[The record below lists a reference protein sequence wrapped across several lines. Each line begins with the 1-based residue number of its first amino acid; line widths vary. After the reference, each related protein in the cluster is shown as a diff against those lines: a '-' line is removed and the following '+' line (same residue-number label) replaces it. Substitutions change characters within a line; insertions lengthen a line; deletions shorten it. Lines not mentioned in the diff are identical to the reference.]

1 MKEKNTYVKYT
12 RSELDTLPDETDW
25 ESVDALSDED
35 IDAAAS
41 SDPDAP
47 PTDASFWKD
56 ATLVMPDS
64 KSPSKIL
71 DNYMEGQVHK
81 FLESNIKEGS
91 LLSIVSAYFTIYAF
105 KKLEGSLSKIG
116 GLRFLLG
123 EPKSIKSIDPENT
136 DEKAYQ
142 IVDKGLELNSQ
153 LEQKAIAQECAA
165 WIGDDKVEI
174 RSARQSNL
182 LHGKM
187 YHIANNDVAKAMIGS
202 SNFTVRG
209 LGLNTKGS
217 NIELNLEVDDSTER
231 RDLKTWFD
239 RLWNDKAHVEDVKK
253 EVLEELKRLG
263 MNQNPQFIYYK
274 TLFHLF
280 KDFIDDQAQ
289 QGLLAEPTQL
299 IDTEIWK
306 KLYEFQKHGVKGA
319 INKILTYN
327 GCIIADS
334 VGLGKTFEALAVIKY
349 FELRNNTVLVL
360 CPKKL
365 RDNWTVYKADNI
377 SDRNLFRKDRFTYT
391 VLSHTD
397 LSYDKGKRG
406 DIELADL
413 NWGNYDLVVIDESH
427 NFRNNTPGKR
437 DEDGQLIR
445 MSRYQRL
452 MESIIQSGIKTKV
465 LLLSATPVNN
475 NLKDLRNQIHFLT
488 EGADD
493 AFNESLGIPNI
504 SNTLANAQLI
514 FNQWSKQQDST
525 PNPNTLLN
533 QLSSTFFKLLDAVT
547 IARSRKHIEKY
558 YKDSLHQLG
567 GFPERSK
574 PVSVYPPIIDVNA
587 AAPSEPVMSY
597 DELNDHIS
605 KYQLS
610 LFNPSKYI
618 LDDYQSLYDVQ
629 QVPNFT
635 QTEREHY
642 LIGMMKVNFL
652 KRLESSVSSFA
663 ITMERTIQ
671 KIQDLED
678 RIKRFQQFRAEHTDL
693 DMDDLKIEDLD
704 DEDLEAAM
712 QVGEKLVIKMA
723 HLDVKWWLK
732 DLARDR
738 QQLEPL
744 YHFAKGITVARDA
757 KLAKL
762 KEMVAEKVKT
772 PTIDKRGRPNRKVLV
787 FTAFADTAKYLYDAL
802 HQWATEELGI
812 HIAMVSGGSSGCET
826 TFGKKE
832 FNDILTNFSPVSKSR
847 SQMQSMP
854 QDEEIDLLIGTDCI
868 SEGQNL
874 QDCDY
879 LINYDIHWNPVRIIQ
894 RFGRIDRI
902 GSINHK
908 VQLINFFP
916 TKDLDHYLNLK
927 TRVESRMALVDIAA
941 TQGDN
946 LLAPEDI
953 QGAIQT
959 DLGYRDKQL
968 LRLREEVLDLE
979 DFNETVALNAFTL
992 DDFRTDL
999 MQYIEGNRKRL
1010 ENAPLGL
1017 YAVVPPPPND
1027 SIIAPGVVFCLKQ
1040 KEESNEN
1047 KQINPTHPYF
1057 LVYIR
1062 EDGEVRFTFSQPKQI
1077 LEMYRRLCAEAEN
1090 LYDVLCTLFDRLT
1103 NNGADMTLHSD
1114 LLQKAVASLSH
1125 TYDKRVIG
1133 NLLSG
1138 RGGVLPAQAEHIRQ
1152 TTDFELITWLVI
1164 TKPES

>member
-1 MKEKNTYVKYT
+1 M
-12 RSELDTLPDETDW
+12 
-25 ESVDALSDED
+25 A
-35 IDAAAS
+35 
-41 SDPDAP
+41 
-47 PTDASFWKD
+47 
-56 ATLVMPDS
+56 DS

-71 DNYMEGQVHK
+71 DNYMEGRVHK
-81 FLESNIKEGS
+81 FLEFNIEDGS
-91 LLSIVSAYFTIYAF
+91 SLSIVSAYFTIYAF
-105 KKLEGSLSKIG
+105 KKLQGSLNKID

-123 EPKSIKSIDPENT
+123 EPRSIKSIDPDNT

-142 IVDKGLELNSQ
+142 IVDKGLELSSQ
-153 LEQKAIAQECAA
+153 LAQQAIARECAA
-165 WIGDDKVEI
+165 WIADDKVEI
-174 RSARQSNL
+174 RSARRSNL

-187 YHIANNDVAKAMIGS
+187 YHIANHSGEKALIGS

-209 LGLNTKGS
+209 LGLSPRGS

-231 RDLKTWFD
+231 RDLKAWFD

-253 EVLEELKRLG
+253 EVLEELNRLG

-280 KDFIDDQAQ
+280 KDFIDDQAE

-306 KLYEFQKHGVKGA
+306 RLFEFQKHGVKGA
-319 INKILTYN
+319 INKILAYN

-349 FELRNNTVLVL
+349 FELRNNNVLVL

-365 RDNWTVYKADNI
+365 QDNWTVYRAHNN
-377 SDRNLFRKDRFTYT
+377 SEQNLFLKDRFTYT

-397 LSYDKGKRG
+397 LSYDKGERDGGIKLET
-406 DIELADL
+406 I

-437 DEDGQLIR
+437 DEAGQLIR

-493 AFNESLGIPNI
+493 AFNESLGIPNV
-504 SNTLANAQLI
+504 STTLANAQQT
-514 FNQWSKQQDST
+514 FTQWSKEQGNN
-525 PNPNTLLN
+525 PNPATLLN

-547 IARSRKHIEKY
+547 IARSRKHIKKY
-558 YKDSLHQLG
+558 YKDSLDQLG
-567 GFPERSK
+567 FPKRCQPK
-574 PVSVYPPIIDVNA
+574 TVYPALVDLKT

-597 DELNDHIS
+597 DDLNDHIS

-618 LDDYQSLYDVQ
+618 LDDYESLYNVQ
-629 QVPNFT
+629 QIPNFT
-635 QTEREHY
+635 QTDREHY

-663 ITMERTIQ
+663 ITMGRTIERI
-671 KIQDLED
+671 KDLENQ
-678 RIKRFQQFRAEHTDL
+678 IKHFQQFREENPDL
-693 DMDDLKIEDLD
+693 DMDDLKIEDLE

-723 HLDVKWWLK
+723 HLDVEWWLK

-738 QQLEPL
+738 LQLEPL
-744 YHFAKGITVARDA
+744 YRFAKGITVARDA

-772 PTIDKRGRPNRKVLV
+772 PTIDKKGRPNRKVLV

-802 HQWATEELGI
+802 HQWATEELRI
-812 HIAMVSGGSSGCET
+812 HTAMVSGGSSGCET
-826 TFGKKE
+826 TFGRKE
-832 FNDILTNFSPVSKSR
+832 FSHILTNFSPVSKRR
-847 SQMQSMP
+847 SQIQSMS
-854 QDEEIDLLIGTDCI
+854 QGEEIDLLIGTDCI

-902 GSINHK
+902 DSINHK

-927 TRVESRMALVDIAA
+927 TRVEARMALVDLTA

-946 LLAPEDI
+946 LLAPEEI

-979 DFNETVALNAFTL
+979 DLNENVALNAFTL
-992 DDFRTDL
+992 ADFRADL
-999 MQYIEGNRKRL
+999 MKYIEGKRKQL

-1017 YAVVPPPPND
+1017 YAVVPPPPDD

-1062 EDGEVRFTFSQPKQI
+1062 DDGEVRFTFSQPKQI
-1077 LEMYRRLCAEAEN
+1077 LEMYRRLCAEAEDP
-1090 LYDVLCTLFDRLT
+1090 YDDLCTLFDQLT
-1103 NNGADMTLHSD
+1103 TNGADMTQHSD
-1114 LLQKAVASLSH
+1114 LLQKAVASISR

-1133 NLLSG
+1133 NLLSS
-1138 RGGVLPAQAEHIRQ
+1138 RSGVLPTQAEHIRQ

-1164 TKPES
+1164 VKPES

>member
-1 MKEKNTYVKYT
+1 M
-12 RSELDTLPDETDW
+12 
-25 ESVDALSDED
+25 A
-35 IDAAAS
+35 
-41 SDPDAP
+41 
-47 PTDASFWKD
+47 
-56 ATLVMPDS
+56 DS

-81 FLESNIKEGS
+81 FLESNIEEGS
-91 LLSIVSAYFTIYAF
+91 SLSIVSAYFTIYAY
-105 KKLEGSLSKIG
+105 KKLQGSLNKIG

-142 IVDKGLELNSQ
+142 IVDKGLELSNQ
-153 LEQKAIAQECAA
+153 LEQKAIAKECEA
-165 WIGDDKVEI
+165 WIKDDSVEI
-174 RSARQSNL
+174 RSVRESNL

-187 YHIANNDVAKAMIGS
+187 YHIANNDVEKAMIGS

-231 RDLKTWFD
+231 RDLKAWFD
-239 RLWNDKAHVEDVKK
+239 RLWNDQEHIEDVKK
-253 EVLEELKRLG
+253 KVLEELNRLG

-306 KLYEFQKHGVKGA
+306 RLFEFQKHGVKGA

-327 GCIIADS
+327 GCILADS

-349 FELRNNTVLVL
+349 FELRNNNVLVL

-365 RDNWTVYKADNI
+365 QDNWTVYRAHNN
-377 SDRNLFRKDRFTYT
+377 SEQNLFLKDRFTYT

-397 LSYDKGKRG
+397 LSYDKGERDG
-406 DIELADL
+406 GIRLETI

-427 NFRNNTPGKR
+427 NFRNNTPDKR
-437 DEDGQLIR
+437 DEAGQLIR

-452 MESIIQSGIKTKV
+452 MESIIKSGIKTKV

-493 AFNESLGIPNI
+493 AFNDSLGIVNV
-504 SNTLANAQLI
+504 STTLANAQQT
-514 FNQWSKQQDST
+514 FNQWSKKQNGT
-525 PNPNTLLN
+525 PNPNTLLD

-547 IARSRKHIEKY
+547 IARSRKHIKKY

-567 GFPERSK
+567 GFPERDQPPK
-574 PVSVYPPIIDVNA
+574 TVYPRLVNA
-587 AAPSEPVMSY
+587 ADPSQPVMSY
-597 DELNDHIS
+597 DDLNDHIS

-618 LDDYQSLYDVQ
+618 LDDYQSQYGEQ
-629 QVPNFT
+629 QIPNFT
-635 QTEREHY
+635 QTDREHY

-671 KIQDLED
+671 KIQDLEN
-678 RIKRFQQFRAEHTDL
+678 RIKRFQQLRAEHTDL
-693 DMDDLKIEDLD
+693 DIDDLKIEDLE

-723 HLDVKWWLK
+723 HLDVDEWLK

-738 QQLEPL
+738 RQLEPL
-744 YHFAKGITVARDA
+744 YRFAKGITVARDA
-757 KLAKL
+757 KLAEL
-762 KEMVAEKVKT
+762 KELVAEKVKT
-772 PTIDKRGRPNRKVLV
+772 PTIDKRGCPNRKVLV
-787 FTAFADTAKYLYDAL
+787 FTAFADTAEYLYEAL
-802 HQWATEELGI
+802 RQWATEELKI
-812 HIAMVSGGSSGCET
+812 NIAMVSGGSSGCET
-826 TFGKKE
+826 TFGRKE

-847 SQMQSMP
+847 AQMQSMA

-908 VQLINFFP
+908 VHLINFFP

-927 TRVESRMALVDIAA
+927 PRVESRMALVDLTA

-946 LLAPEDI
+946 LLAPEEI
-953 QGAIQT
+953 QSAIQT
-959 DLGYRDKQL
+959 DLRYRDQQL
-968 LRLREEVLDLE
+968 LRLRKEVLDLE
-979 DFNETVALNAFTL
+979 DLNENVALNAFTL
-992 DDFRTDL
+992 ADFRTDL
-999 MQYIEGNRKRL
+999 MQYIEGKRKQL

-1017 YAVVPPPPND
+1017 YAVVPAPPDD
-1027 SIIAPGVVFCLKQ
+1027 SIITPGVIFCLKQ

-1057 LVYIR
+1057 LIYIR
-1062 EDGEVRFTFSQPKQI
+1062 DDGEVRFTFSQPKQI
-1077 LEMYRRLCAEAEN
+1077 LEMYRRLCAEAEDP
-1090 LYDVLCTLFDRLT
+1090 YDDLCTLFDQFTT
-1103 NNGADMTLHSD
+1103 NGDDMTQHSD
-1114 LLQKAVASLSH
+1114 LLQKAVASISR

-1138 RGGVLPAQAEHIRQ
+1138 RSGVLPAQTEHIRQ

-1164 TKPES
+1164 MKPES

>member
-1 MKEKNTYVKYT
+1 MKEQNTSVKYT
-12 RSELDTLPDETDW
+12 RSEIDTLPDETDW
-25 ESVDALSDED
+25 ERVDALTDED

-47 PTDASFWKD
+47 PTDADFWKD
-56 ATLVMPDS
+56 ATVVMPDS

-81 FLESNIKEGS
+81 FLESNIEEGS

-105 KKLEGSLSKIG
+105 KKLEGSLNKID

-165 WIGDDKVEI
+165 WLGDDKVEI
-174 RSARQSNL
+174 RSARHSNL

-187 YHIANNDVAKAMIGS
+187 YHIANNDADKAMIGS

-231 RDLKTWFD
+231 TDLKTWFD

-406 DIELADL
+406 DIELADI

-475 NLKDLRNQIHFLT
+475 NLKDLRNQIAFLT
-488 EGADD
+488 EGKDD
-493 AFNESLGIPNI
+493 AFNESLGI
-504 SNTLANAQLI
+504 SNV
-514 FNQWSKQQDST
+514 ST
-525 PNPNTLLN
+525 PWQMHN
-533 QLSSTFFKLLDAVT
+533 
-547 IARSRKHIEKY
+547 
-558 YKDSLHQLG
+558 
-567 GFPERSK
+567 
-574 PVSVYPPIIDVNA
+574 
-587 AAPSEPVMSY
+587 
-597 DELNDHIS
+597 
-605 KYQLS
+605 LS
-610 LFNPSKYI
+610 L
-618 LDDYQSLYDVQ
+618 
-629 QVPNFT
+629 PN
-635 QTEREHY
+635 
-642 LIGMMKVNFL
+642 GPNNKV
-652 KRLESSVSSFA
+652 A
-663 ITMERTIQ
+663 IRT
-671 KIQDLED
+671 
-678 RIKRFQQFRAEHTDL
+678 
-693 DMDDLKIEDLD
+693 
-704 DEDLEAAM
+704 
-712 QVGEKLVIKMA
+712 
-723 HLDVKWWLK
+723 
-732 DLARDR
+732 
-738 QQLEPL
+738 
-744 YHFAKGITVARDA
+744 
-757 KLAKL
+757 
-762 KEMVAEKVKT
+762 
-772 PTIDKRGRPNRKVLV
+772 
-787 FTAFADTAKYLYDAL
+787 
-802 HQWATEELGI
+802 
-812 HIAMVSGGSSGCET
+812 
-826 TFGKKE
+826 
-832 FNDILTNFSPVSKSR
+832 
-847 SQMQSMP
+847 
-854 QDEEIDLLIGTDCI
+854 
-868 SEGQNL
+868 
-874 QDCDY
+874 
-879 LINYDIHWNPVRIIQ
+879 
-894 RFGRIDRI
+894 
-902 GSINHK
+902 
-908 VQLINFFP
+908 
-916 TKDLDHYLNLK
+916 
-927 TRVESRMALVDIAA
+927 
-941 TQGDN
+941 
-946 LLAPEDI
+946 
-953 QGAIQT
+953 
-959 DLGYRDKQL
+959 
-968 LRLREEVLDLE
+968 
-979 DFNETVALNAFTL
+979 
-992 DDFRTDL
+992 
-999 MQYIEGNRKRL
+999 
-1010 ENAPLGL
+1010 
-1017 YAVVPPPPND
+1017 PPP
-1027 SIIAPGVVFCLKQ
+1027 F
-1040 KEESNEN
+1040 
-1047 KQINPTHPYF
+1047 
-1057 LVYIR
+1057 
-1062 EDGEVRFTFSQPKQI
+1062 
-1077 LEMYRRLCAEAEN
+1077 
-1090 LYDVLCTLFDRLT
+1090 
-1103 NNGADMTLHSD
+1103 
-1114 LLQKAVASLSH
+1114 
-1125 TYDKRVIG
+1125 
-1133 NLLSG
+1133 
-1138 RGGVLPAQAEHIRQ
+1138 
-1152 TTDFELITWLVI
+1152 
-1164 TKPES
+1164 